1 MPQCCGTGQHSL
13 GRSVSTKVW
22 MVSTVTLECAVT
34 AVSDRQRP
42 SLCSH
47 VTLQFGSHEWFSMAT
62 SGRRVRGSEQR
73 EALRRGRGRQ
83 ARNHG
88 SIAAS
93 RCTSEPAPPEAS
105 LGTPGKASTR
115 RARRISPAAVSRAA
129 LRSVSCTFM
138 PQYDGEV
145 DPNTPQSYGNSR
157 ASKANPNQGARSGAD
172 QWM

>member
-1 MPQCCGTGQHSL
+1 
-13 GRSVSTKVW
+13 

-62 SGRRVRGSEQR
+62 SGRRVRGSEAARCTATQQAAADR
-73 EALRRGRGRQ
+73 LGRF
-83 ARNHG
+83 NG

-93 RCTSEPAPPEAS
+93 PCTLEPAPPEAS

-157 ASKANPNQGARSGAD
+157 ASKAKPNQGARSGAD